1 MNYRLLCKF
10 LGLLVLLIAVSLLL
24 CEIYGFFLDAPR
36 SDLPHQF
43 ALLKAFGIALVIAA
57 ILFWLGR
64 GAGQEILRK
73 EAIAIVGLGWL
84 LCAAV
89 GALPFV
95 LCSPSLNPAAAFFES
110 VSGFTTTGS
119 TAIADLNR
127 FPRSILLWRAMTQ
140 WLGGMGILVLFVAL
154 LSSLGVGSK
163 ALFRHE
169 SSAQI
174 GHGFHSRIR
183 QTAMGLWSLY
193 TALTAV
199 CVAGLVALGMPFFD
213 ALLSSFAAI
222 STGGFSPRNE
232 SMMFYNNAG
241 MDYWLCIF
249 MFLGG
254 ANFLLMVR
262 VLRRDIKAMRK
273 EEEFRTYFGIIA
285 LATAAVACDLMLRQ
299 GISFVQSLQ
308 WSLFQVISIM
318 TTTGFVS
325 ADFDLWPKLSQAIL
339 VVLMFIGG
347 CSGSTSG
354 GIKVGRVLVF
364 FKTTAQQ
371 LMNSFRPTQVLPVR
385 LNGNILEESQKTAA
399 LFFIALTGGIVAA
412 GTLLITLLEPD
423 LSLVS
428 SFTSVT
434 ATLFNI
440 GPGLGAVGAT
450 QTFSFFS
457 GASHLVFSILMLLG
471 RLEYFA
477 LLVLLLPSLWRKY

>member
-1 MNYRLLCKF
+1 
-10 LGLLVLLIAVSLLL
+10 LIAVSLLV
-24 CEIYGFFLDAPR
+24 CEIYGFFADAPAR
-36 SDLPHQF
+36 VHSRDY
-43 ALLKAFGIALVIAA
+43 ALLRSFGVTLAA
-57 ILFWLGR
+57 GAGLLWFGR
-64 GAGQEILRK
+64 GSGREILRK

-84 LCAAV
+84 LCAAA
-89 GALPFV
+89 GALPF
-95 LCSPSLNPAAAFFES
+95 LFCTPGLDPAAAFFES

-119 TAIADLNR
+119 TAIVDLTQ

-169 SSAQI
+169 STAQI
-174 GHGFHSRIR
+174 GYGFHSRIR

-199 CVAGLVALGMPFFD
+199 CVAGLVAFGMPFYD
-213 ALLSSFAAI
+213 ALLHSFTAI

-232 SMMFYNNAG
+232 SLMYYRNAG
-241 MDYWLCIF
+241 IEFWICIF

-254 ANFLLMVR
+254 TNFLLMVR
-262 VLRRDIKAMRK
+262 ALRRDSEGVRK
-273 EEEFRTYFGIIA
+273 EEEFRAYFGIVVV
-285 LATAAVACDLMLRQ
+285 ATAAVALDLMIRQ
-299 GISFVQSLQ
+299 GLPFFHSLR
-308 WSLFQVISIM
+308 WSSFQVISIL

-339 VVLMFIGG
+339 VLLMFVGG
-347 CSGSTSG
+347 CSGSTAG
-354 GIKVGRVLVF
+354 GVKVGRIVVF
-364 FKTTAQQ
+364 LKTTVQQ
-371 LMNSFRPTQVLPVR
+371 LMNSFRPNHVIPVR
-385 LNGNILEESQKTAA
+385 LNGNVLEESQKTAA
-399 LFFIALTGGIVAA
+399 LFFIALTGAIVVV
-412 GTLLITLLEPD
+412 GTLLIALLEPN

-428 SFTSVT
+428 SFTSVA

-450 QTFSFFS
+450 QNYGFFS
-457 GASHLVFSILMLLG
+457 SPSHLVFSLLMLLG

-477 LLVLLLPSLWRKY
+477 LLVLLLPSLWKRY